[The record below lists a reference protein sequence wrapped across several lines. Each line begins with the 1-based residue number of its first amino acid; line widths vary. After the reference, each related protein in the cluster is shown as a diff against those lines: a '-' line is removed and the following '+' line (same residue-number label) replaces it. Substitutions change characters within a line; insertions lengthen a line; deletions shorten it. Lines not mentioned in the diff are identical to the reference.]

1 MEEKEL
7 KIDES
12 EFGQIPTKEDEDE
25 VERKCEIEKAQ
36 RLKELSKHDWREWE
50 REFLEYCRETGQI
63 GQGIITEETIEKEIF
78 QNPFSFVSDMKLK
91 GLNPRDISKQQL
103 DWNFF
108 VDFF

>member
-1 MEEKEL
+1 MEDKEL
-7 KIDES
+7 KIGEPG
-12 EFGQIPTKEDEDE
+12 FGRPTTKEAEE
-25 VERKCEIEKAQ
+25 KARRKCEIEKAQ